1 MLNMFYIHAGPSM
14 MWTGSMR
21 VNYLADSSRAATG
34 GQTGKTAVL
43 PAKNRVAC
51 VKEHL
56 NARFFYM
63 HYACYRQPA

>member
-14 MWTGSMR
+14 MWAGSMR

-43 PAKNRVAC
+43 PAKNRPW
-51 VKEHL
+51 
-56 NARFFYM
+56 R
-63 HYACYRQPA
+63 P